1 MRVLLGLLLGGL
13 LAAPVTAQD
22 AEPSAEPVPTDV
34 EERVEV
40 SATVAKDR
48 RDPASFTDLDAE
60 QIRWEHDG
68 QDLST
73 LLGDM
78 TAAYSYSDAGNGF
91 GYSYLRIRGFDQSRI
106 AVNVDG
112 VPLNTP
118 ESHQLYTIDLGD
130 FAAGLGLIQVQRG
143 PGTALYGSPAIG
155 GVVNLETG
163 PLSTTAGGTVEA
175 GYGSFD
181 TSRISFRYGGPI
193 GKSPWAWAVRAAHVE
208 SDGYRDPSW
217 SRQTFAHVAFER
229 FDPKSVWRIQLFGG
243 PEETQLSY
251 LGVPFEYLSD
261 SKLRRTNFLL
271 PGETD
276 TFVQPQLQVKNDRRL
291 APGLFLTNTVYA
303 IYGDGYFR
311 QFGDVVTPDVTYT
324 SAWRKRSLDNRQV
337 GWIPRIGWQH
347 ARGEL
352 SGGAELLFH
361 RGRHQGKVTETETPV
376 TGTPVLYDY
385 TNEKDTMNVFVREA
399 FRATGDLTVN
409 VELQATAHRFR
420 MRKDR
425 VDGRSWDGSYDFLT
439 PRLGLNWNVSDAW
452 NLYAQAVQTRSEPA
466 FGNVFDPEDPFLD
479 PATRFASFDP
489 SKNRYSDPFAKPERL
504 RSYEL
509 GAGFRRGTTRAK
521 VNLYRM
527 DFRDEFVFAGGLDQD
542 GVPKTSNAGRSVH
555 QGIEVEGSFRLP
567 GEVDLAGSVSISDD
581 LLKEYVVFSP
591 LAGGGT
597 LAIDY
602 SGNRIALFPDRLGR
616 LSVARSFGPVRL
628 ELSGRYVG
636 RVFLDQ
642 SENERKNP
650 ALREQAGW
658 VDKEIDPYGIVTFR
672 GVADFSRFVKRQAGS
687 LTLRL
692 TIDNLLD
699 KRYAQFGYAYA
710 TDETYTDFYN
720 EFFPAATRSFL
731 AGLSFTF

>member
-1 MRVLLGLLLGGL
+1 MVAGFVLGV
-13 LAAPVTAQD
+13 ASVVRADDPEEPEAPI
-22 AEPSAEPVPTDV
+22 PTDV

-48 RDPASFTDLDAE
+48 EDPASFSDLDAE
-60 QIRWEHDG
+60 AIKWRHEG

-78 TAAYSYSDAGNGF
+78 PGAYSYSDAGNGF

-106 AVNVDG
+106 AVNVNG

-118 ESHQLYTIDLGD
+118 ESHQLFTIDLGD

-155 GVVNLETG
+155 GVVNLESA
-163 PLSTTAGGTVEA
+163 PLSTTAGGAVELGA
-175 GYGSFD
+175 GSFG
-181 TSRISFRYGGPI
+181 TSRISLRYGGPI
-193 GKSPWAWAVRAAHVE
+193 GTSPWAWAVRAAHVR

-217 SRQTFAHVAFER
+217 SKQTFAHVAFER

-251 LGVPFEYLSD
+251 FGVPFEDLD
-261 SKLRRTNFLL
+261 DDKLRRRNPLL

-291 APGLFLTNTVYA
+291 APGLFLENTVYA

-311 QFGDVVTPDVTYT
+311 QFNGA
-324 SAWRKRSLDNRQV
+324 AWLKRAIENRQV
-337 GWIPRIGWQH
+337 GWIPRVSWQH

-352 SGGAELLFH
+352 SGGAEILFH
-361 RGRHQGKVTETETPV
+361 RGQHRGTVTDSPEPD
-376 TGTPVLYDY
+376 PVLYDF
-385 TNEKDTMNVFVREA
+385 TNEKDTVNLFVREA
-399 FRATGDLTVN
+399 FRATEDLTLN
-409 VELQATAHRFR
+409 IELQATAHRFA

-425 VDGRSWDGSYDFLT
+425 VTGRSWDGDYAFLS

-452 NLYAQAVQTRSEPA
+452 NVYAQWVKTRSEPT
-466 FGNVFDPEDPFLD
+466 FSNVWDPEDPSVE

-489 SKNRYSDPFAKPERL
+489 SNNRYSDPLAKPERL
-504 RSYEL
+504 TSYEL
-509 GAGFRRGTTRAK
+509 GAGYRKGATRAK

-527 DFRDEFVFAGGLDQD
+527 EFRDEFVFAGGLDQD
-542 GVPKTSNAGRSVH
+542 GVPKTTNAGRSLH
-555 QGIEVEGSFRLP
+555 QGIELEAGGRIP
-567 GEVDLAGSVSISDD
+567 GEVDLAGSFSLSDD
-581 LLKEYVVFSP
+581 VLKEYVVYAP
-591 LAGGGT
+591 LLAGGT

-602 SGNRIALFPDRLGR
+602 SGNRIALFPDRLAR
-616 LSVARSFGPVRL
+616 LSVARTFGPVRM
-628 ELSGRYVG
+628 ELSGRYIG
-636 RVFLDQ
+636 RVYLDQ

-650 ALREQAGW
+650 ALREQTGW
-658 VDKEIDPYGIVTFR
+658 VDKEIAPYAIATFR
-672 GVADFSRFVKRQAGS
+672 AVTDFSRFIRRDPGS

-692 TIDNLLD
+692 TVDNLLD
-699 KRYAQFGYAYA
+699 SKYEQFGYSYPVDDAY
-710 TDETYTDFYN
+710 TQFYS
-720 EFFPAATRSFL
+720 EFFPAATRSVMV
-731 AGLSFTF
+731 GLTFGF

>member
-1 MRVLLGLLLGGL
+1 MYRLLVALF
-13 LAAPVTAQD
+13 LASAAFADDQTP
-22 AEPSAEPVPTDV
+22 AEQPIPTDV

-40 SATVAKDR
+40 SAPVAKDR
-48 RDPASFTDLDAE
+48 QDPASFTDMDAE

-78 TAAYSYSDAGNGF
+78 TGAYSYSDAGNGF

-106 AVNVDG
+106 AVNVNG

-155 GVVNLETG
+155 GVVNLETA
-163 PLSTTAGGTVEA
+163 PLATVSGGEVEA
-175 GYGSFD
+175 GYGSFH
-181 TSRISFRYGGPI
+181 TSRVSFRYGGSI

-208 SDGYRDPSW
+208 SDGYRDPAW
-217 SRQTFAHVAFER
+217 SRQTFANVAFER

-251 LGVPFEYLSD
+251 LGVPFDYLSD

-276 TFVQPQLQVKNDRRL
+276 TFVQPQLQLKNDRRL
-291 APGLFLTNTVYA
+291 AQGLFLTNTVYA

-311 QFGDVVTPDVTYT
+311 QFSPQVEAPGVTFDD
-324 SAWRKRSLDNRQV
+324 AWQKRALENRQV
-337 GWIPRIGWQH
+337 GWIPRVSWQH

-361 RGRHQGKVTETETPV
+361 RGQHRGTVTQTSTPV
-376 TGTPVLYDY
+376 AGTPVLYDY

-399 FRATGDLTVN
+399 FRATGALTLN
-409 VELQATAHRFR
+409 VELQASSHRFR

-425 VDGRSWDGSYDFLT
+425 INGISWDASYDFLT
-439 PRLGLNWNVSDAW
+439 PRLGLNWNVNEAW
-452 NLYAQAVQTRSEPA
+452 NLYAQAVQTRSEPP
-466 FGNVFDPEDPFLD
+466 FGNVWNPEDDLLD
-479 PATRFASFDP
+479 PAAGAAAHFASFDP
-489 SKNRYSDPFAKPERL
+489 AKNRYSDPFAKPERL

-509 GAGFRRGTTRAK
+509 GAGFHRKTTRAK

-527 DFRDEFVFAGGLDQD
+527 DFQDELVIAGGLDQD
-542 GVPKTSNAGRSVH
+542 GVPRTTNAGRSVH
-555 QGIEVEGSFRLP
+555 QGVEVEASGRIP
-567 GEVDLAGSVSISDD
+567 GEVDLSGSLSFSDD
-581 LLKEYVVFSP
+581 TLKEFVIFTP
-591 LAGGGT
+591 AP
-597 LAIDY
+597 IDY
-602 SGNRIALFPDRLGR
+602 SGNRIALFPDRLAR
-616 LSVARSFGPVRL
+616 LAVARTFGPVRL

-636 RVFLDQ
+636 RIFLDQ

-650 ALREQAGW
+650 ALRDQPDW
-658 VDKEIDPYGIVTFR
+658 VDKEIDPYGVLAFR
-672 GVADFSRFVKRQAGS
+672 AVADLSRYVKRDAGS

-692 TIDNLLD
+692 TVDNLLD
-699 KRYAQFGYAYA
+699 KNYAQFGYSYPN
-710 TDETYTDFYN
+710 DDTYTTFYS
-720 EFFPAATRSFL
+720 EFFPAATRSVL
-731 AGLSFTF
+731 AGVTFAF

>member
-1 MRVLLGLLLGGL
+1 MRVLLGLLLAVLTAGP
-13 LAAPVTAQD
+13 ATAQD
-22 AEPSAEPVPTDV
+22 DEPPAEPVPTDV

-48 RDPASFTDLDAE
+48 QDPASFTDLDAE

-78 TAAYSYSDAGNGF
+78 PAAYSYSDAGNGF

-106 AVNVDG
+106 AVNVNG

-118 ESHQLYTIDLGD
+118 ESHQLFTIDLGD

-143 PGTALYGSPAIG
+143 PGTSLYGSPAIG
-155 GVVNLETG
+155 GVVNLETA
-163 PLSTTAGGTVEA
+163 PLATTAGGQVEV
-175 GYGSFD
+175 GYGSFN
-181 TSRISFRYGGPI
+181 TSRVSFRYGGPV
-193 GKSPWAWAVRAAHVE
+193 GKSAWAWAVRAAHVE

-217 SRQTFAHVAFER
+217 SRQTFANVAFER
-229 FDPKSVWRIQLFGG
+229 FAPESVWRIQLFGG

-291 APGLFLTNTVYA
+291 ATGLFLTNTVYA

-311 QFGDVVTPDVTYT
+311 QFDGV
-324 SAWRKRSLDNRQV
+324 SWRKRALENRQV
-337 GWIPRIGWQH
+337 GWIPRVSWQH

-352 SGGAELLFH
+352 SGGAEILFH
-361 RGRHQGKVTETETPV
+361 RGQHRGTVTETATQV
-376 TGTPVLYDY
+376 TGVPVLYDF
-385 TNEKDTMNVFVREA
+385 TNEKDTANLFVREA
-399 FRATGDLTVN
+399 FRATDDLTLSF
-409 VELQATAHRFR
+409 ELQATAHRFR

-425 VDGRSWDGSYDFLT
+425 VNGISWDGSYDFLT
-439 PRLGLNWNVSDAW
+439 PRLGLNWNVNDAW
-452 NLYAQAVQTRSEPA
+452 NLYAQAVQTRSEPP
-466 FGNVFDPEDPFLD
+466 FGNVWNPEDALLD
-479 PATRFASFDP
+479 PAADAAAHFATFDP
-489 SKNRYSDPFAKPERL
+489 TKNRYSDPFAKPERL

-509 GAGFRRGTTRAK
+509 GAGYRRGTTHAK

-527 DFRDEFVFAGGLDQD
+527 DFRDEFVIAGGLDQD
-542 GVPKTSNAGRSVH
+542 GVPRTTNAARSVH
-555 QGIEVEGSFRLP
+555 QGIEIEASGRIP
-567 GEVDLAGSVSISDD
+567 GEVDLSGSVSFSDD
-581 LLKEYVVFSP
+581 VLKEFVIFAP
-591 LAGGGT
+591 AP
-597 LAIDY
+597 IDY
-602 SGNRIALFPDRLGR
+602 SGNRLALFPDRLAR
-616 LSVARSFGPVRL
+616 LAVARTFGPVRL

-636 RVFLDQ
+636 RIFLDQ

-650 ALREQAGW
+650 ALREQDGW

-672 GVADFSRFVKRQAGS
+672 GVADLSRFVKRQAGS

-692 TIDNLLD
+692 TVDNLLD
-699 KRYAQFGYAYA
+699 KNYAQFGYSYPN
-710 TDETYTDFYN
+710 DETYTTFYS

-731 AGLSFTF
+731 AGVSFTF